1 MEQSRAVAEV
11 QAAVIVARQFPR
23 NEAQAIAKMRT
34 GFAQHSL
41 AVRSF
46 FRFRRGTSNVSGET
60 IQFAKELARC
70 WTNIHYGVHELRRDD
85 AAGESEMQAW
95 AWDLE
100 TNERAST
107 TFIVPHTR
115 WTKDS
120 GGTRLEDPRDVYENN
135 SNNGAR
141 RLREMIFSVLP
152 DWSPG
157 AGEGDRHQHRGEG
170 TGEQAPRAA
179 RRRLHRP
186 LRRPRRHRRAAG
198 GEPQPRLQ
206 QVDEPRPRP
215 TSDHLGVH
223 PTRRDHGRRGVPA
236 AAGHRRR
243 DHPPAPGAGAR
254 RTAGPGRGAA
264 ARAGLGAV
272 AGRPS
277 AGGGG
282 VVVIEWN
289 LALGAAVLMASL
301 AVGAVL
307 SRLLFVPFGSHR
319 AVLGPPRKPRRS
331 PT

>member
-1 MEQSRAVAEV
+1 MNYPPYEQQFAAPAAPAPAFIGQGTAVEQSRAVAEV

-46 FRFRRGTSNVSGET
+46 FRFRRGKSQVAGET

-115 WTKDS
+115 WTTDN

-152 DWSPG
+152 DWFREQAKEIATTTVERGQGDKPL
-157 AGEGDRHQHRGEG
+157 AQRVADCIAHFEGLGVTVEQLEENRSGRLSGKWTNLDLGQLSIISESIRRGEVTVDEEFPPQRVTVAEIARQHADSTPAEAIG
-170 TGEQAPRAA
+170 PSTWPAA
-179 RRRLHRP
+179 R
-186 LRRPRRHRRAAG
+186 
-198 GEPQPRLQ
+198 Q
-206 QVDEPRPRP
+206 
-215 TSDHLGVH
+215 
-223 PTRRDHGRRGVPA
+223 
-236 AAGHRRR
+236 
-243 DHPPAPGAGAR
+243 PGAGAE
-254 RTAGPGRGAA
+254 
-264 ARAGLGAV
+264 
-272 AGRPS
+272 S
-277 AGGGG
+277 
-282 VVVIEWN
+282 
-289 LALGAAVLMASL
+289 
-301 AVGAVL
+301 
-307 SRLLFVPFGSHR
+307 
-319 AVLGPPRKPRRS
+319 
-331 PT
+331 

>member
-1 MEQSRAVAEV
+1 MNYPVEQQFAAPAAPAPTFIGQGTAVEQSRAVAEV

-23 NEAQAIAKMRT
+23 NEAIAVQKMRT
-34 GFAQHSL
+34 GFEQHSL

-46 FRFRRGTSNVSGET
+46 FRFRRGSSNVSGET

-152 DWSPG
+152 DWFREQAKAIATNTVENGQGSKPL
-157 AGEGDRHQHRGEG
+157 AQRAADCIAHFEGLGVTVEQLEENRSGRPSGKWTNLDLGQLSIISESIRRGEI
-170 TGEQAPRAA
+170 TVE
-179 RRRLHRP
+179 
-186 LRRPRRHRRAAG
+186 
-198 GEPQPRLQ
+198 EEFPQPRVTAGEIRQ
-206 QVDEPRPRP
+206 QHEQQNGQP
-215 TSDHLGVH
+215 TAAETPSAEDGQSW
-223 PTRRDHGRRGVPA
+223 PSTRQ
-236 AAGHRRR
+236 
-243 DHPPAPGAGAR
+243 PGTGAR
-254 RTAGPGRGAA
+254 
-264 ARAGLGAV
+264 
-272 AGRPS
+272 S
-277 AGGGG
+277 
-282 VVVIEWN
+282 
-289 LALGAAVLMASL
+289 
-301 AVGAVL
+301 
-307 SRLLFVPFGSHR
+307 
-319 AVLGPPRKPRRS
+319 
-331 PT
+331 

>member
-1 MEQSRAVAEV
+1 MNYPIAEQQFAAPAAPAPAFVGQGTAVEQSRAVAEV

-23 NEAQAIAKMRT
+23 NEALAVQKMRT
-34 GFAQHSL
+34 GFQQHSL

-152 DWSPG
+152 DWFREQAKEIATTTVEKGQGNKPLAQRVADCIAHFESLG
-157 AGEGDRHQHRGEG
+157 VTVEQLEENRNRDSSKWTNLDLGQLQIIAESIRRGEVTVDEEFPQQRVTVAEITQQHRDQPSAGPQSE
-170 TGEQAPRAA
+170 EQAPGEGARQWPAA
-179 RRRLHRP
+179 R
-186 LRRPRRHRRAAG
+186 
-198 GEPQPRLQ
+198 Q
-206 QVDEPRPRP
+206 
-215 TSDHLGVH
+215 
-223 PTRRDHGRRGVPA
+223 
-236 AAGHRRR
+236 
-243 DHPPAPGAGAR
+243 PGAGA
-254 RTAGPGRGAA
+254 T
-264 ARAGLGAV
+264 
-272 AGRPS
+272 S
-277 AGGGG
+277 
-282 VVVIEWN
+282 
-289 LALGAAVLMASL
+289 
-301 AVGAVL
+301 
-307 SRLLFVPFGSHR
+307 
-319 AVLGPPRKPRRS
+319 
-331 PT
+331 

>member
-1 MEQSRAVAEV
+1 MNYPATTEQFAAPAAPAPAFIGQGTAVEQSRAVAEV

-23 NEAQAIAKMRT
+23 NEAQTIAKMRT

-115 WTKDS
+115 WTKTD

-152 DWSPG
+152 DWFREQAKTIATNTLEKGQGDKPLAQRTADCIAHFEGLGVTVEQLEENRSGRPSG
-157 AGEGDRHQHRGEG
+157 KWTNLDLGQLSIISESIRRGETTIEEEFPQQRVTAAEITRQHADATPTQPTTEEQAPAEG
-170 TGEQAPRAA
+170 TGQWPAA
-179 RRRLHRP
+179 R
-186 LRRPRRHRRAAG
+186 
-198 GEPQPRLQ
+198 QPGSGA
-206 QVDEPRPRP
+206 
-215 TSDHLGVH
+215 TS
-223 PTRRDHGRRGVPA
+223 
-236 AAGHRRR
+236 
-243 DHPPAPGAGAR
+243 
-254 RTAGPGRGAA
+254 
-264 ARAGLGAV
+264 
-272 AGRPS
+272 
-277 AGGGG
+277 
-282 VVVIEWN
+282 
-289 LALGAAVLMASL
+289 
-301 AVGAVL
+301 
-307 SRLLFVPFGSHR
+307 
-319 AVLGPPRKPRRS
+319 
-331 PT
+331 

>member
-1 MEQSRAVAEV
+1 VNYPATTDHQFAVPAAPAPSFVGQGTAVEQSRAVAEV

-46 FRFRRGTSNVSGET
+46 FRFRRGKSQVSGET

-85 AAGESEMQAW
+85 SAGESEMQAW

-115 WTKDS
+115 WTSDN

-152 DWSPG
+152 DWF
-157 AGEGDRHQHRGEG
+157 R
-170 TGEQAPRAA
+170 EQAKEIATNTIERGQGDK
-179 RRRLHRP
+179 P
-186 LRRPRRHRRAAG
+186 LAQRVADCIAHFEG
-198 GEPQPRLQ
+198 
-206 QVDEPRPRP
+206 
-215 TSDHLGVH
+215 LGV
-223 PTRRDHGRRGVPA
+223 TVEQLEENRS
-236 AAGHRRR
+236 
-243 DHPPAPGAGAR
+243 
-254 RTAGPGRGAA
+254 
-264 ARAGLGAV
+264 
-272 AGRPS
+272 GRPS
-277 AGGGG
+277 GK
-282 VVVIEWN
+282 WTN
-289 LALGAAVLMASL
+289 LDLGQLSIISESIRRGEITVDEEFPQQRVTVAEITRQHSEQRPAEQGASGDGNSSWPDARQPGSGAAS
-301 AVGAVL
+301 
-307 SRLLFVPFGSHR
+307 
-319 AVLGPPRKPRRS
+319 
-331 PT
+331 